1 MEENKNIPVSL
12 ENLGEFKAE
21 MDASI
26 DKKVAAATTPHFDLR
41 HDRADQGSV
50 RRNGRGERL
59 IPAGAVWGVP
69 RPPQSLPTTKP
80 KLGGIYHA

>member
-26 DKKVAAATTPHFDLR
+26 DKKVAAATTPTLTFATTEQIKALF
-41 HDRADQGSV
+41 AET
-50 RRNGRGERL
+50 GEEN
-59 IPAGAVWGVP
+59 A
-69 RPPQSLPTTKP
+69 
-80 KLGGIYHA
+80 